1 MLYESIIWKYIYQE
15 EELLTYILNNHQ
27 QIYFEENINRIYIV
41 AHGSSYNAAIS
52 TKLIISKLCNIEVQ
66 VFTPDNFISIINSLS
81 LNNDCLLIGISQT
94 GTSSGVLNALRKVKN
109 ICRIFAI
116 TALKGS
122 AIDQLA
128 DKTIYLECGE
138 EDSNAKTK
146 GYSATL
152 LKLMLFGVE
161 NAYKQRNIDKN
172 KYDEILKSLKD
183 EVSVIKKI
191 TKDIKDWCESTK
203 FGVEMANEYLIG
215 SGVNY
220 GTAVE
225 GQLKMMETLRV
236 PTMYNDILEFSHG
249 MHRAINNK
257 SYLILINSGNDEARK
272 IFVKTYEYMR
282 RVTEHCVMINVSKTK
297 TNDSNIIDIP
307 LFEFD
312 DSLLLT
318 TLVIQVISTFVPEIN
333 NMDPNGWANDDYT
346 KIVATRI

>member
-1 MLYESIIWKYIYQE
+1 MHERMFTNSFFCC
-15 EELLTYILNNHQ
+15 LLCL
-27 QIYFEENINRIYIV
+27 IYIC
-41 AHGSSYNAAIS
+41 SIS
-52 TKLIISKLCNIEVQ
+52 TESEIIISVMISLMINWYQADQSFRNEPERAKYYLLYQ
-66 VFTPDNFISIINSLS
+66 VI
-81 LNNDCLLIGISQT
+81 
-94 GTSSGVLNALRKVKN
+94 
-109 ICRIFAI
+109 
-116 TALKGS
+116 
-122 AIDQLA
+122 
-128 DKTIYLECGE
+128 
-138 EDSNAKTK
+138 
-146 GYSATL
+146 
-152 LKLMLFGVE
+152 
-161 NAYKQRNIDKN
+161 
-172 KYDEILKSLKD
+172 
-183 EVSVIKKI
+183 SVIKKI